1 MENASTV
8 QFQKIYFGAFAVKR
22 QIQITVSP
30 VRDEIYR
37 MLSNMAIVLM
47 WQISWLTFDFSLDWQ
62 SMAQSFW

>member
-47 WQISWLTFDFSLDWQ
+47 
-62 SMAQSFW
+62 